1 MFLLTYLLT
10 GLGSMKETLS
20 NEEEIGFLF
29 NVDILIKSRSNALAL
44 QSLLEFINKEEQI
57 ADFRI
62 QSGIELGKIIEV
74 TLQSKKDSF
83 AFLHKERKKS
93 QSNARQK
100 NTSPNQA
107 TASTVPVKPQSEIET
122 PASQKAPSTEAPNTT
137 NGNSFDVWIDTLIKE
152 NRLTRIVVNNK
163 NGRHQSIPCRILNF
177 DRDTSI
183 VSVYHVDEKQV
194 YTFRT
199 NEIDEFL

>member
-1 MFLLTYLLT
+1 
-10 GLGSMKETLS
+10 MKETLS
-20 NEEEIGFLF
+20 NQEDIGFLF

-44 QSLLEFINKEEQI
+44 QSLLEFINNEEQI

-62 QSGIELGKIIEV
+62 QSGIELGKIIEA

-83 AFLHKERKKS
+83 VTLHNERKKA
-93 QSNARQK
+93 NAAQK
-100 NTSPNQA
+100 
-107 TASTVPVKPQSEIET
+107 ASTAAQT
-122 PASQKAPSTEAPNTT
+122 PASPAPVKTQNLQEQPVSEKKPATQTSNVSD
-137 NGNSFDVWIDTLIKE
+137 GNSFDAWIDTLIKE
-152 NRLTRIVVNNK
+152 NKLTRIVVNNK
-163 NGRHQSIPCRILNF
+163 NGKHQSIPCRILNF

-183 VSVYHVDEKQV
+183 VSIYHVDEKQV

>member
-1 MFLLTYLLT
+1 
-10 GLGSMKETLS
+10 MKETLS
-20 NEEEIGFLF
+20 NQEEIGFLF

-83 AFLHKERKKS
+83 VTLHNERKKS
-93 QSNARQK
+93 QANAAQK
-100 NTSPNQA
+100 ASSATQTPTSPAPAKTQNKQ
-107 TASTVPVKPQSEIET
+107 ET
-122 PASQKAPSTEAPNTT
+122 PADEKKASSQTSNVSD
-137 NGNSFDVWIDTLIKE
+137 GNSFDAWIDTLIKE
-152 NRLTRIVVNNK
+152 NKLTRIVVNNK
-163 NGRHQSIPCRILNF
+163 NGKHQSIPCRILNF

-183 VSVYHVDEKQV
+183 VSIYHVDEKQV

>member
-93 QSNARQK
+93 QSNAKQK
-100 NTSPNQA
+100 SSSPNQA
-107 TASTVPVKPQSEIET
+107 TASTVPVTPQSEIET
-122 PASQKAPSTEAPNTT
+122 PASQKAPSTEAPNIT
-137 NGNSFDVWIDTLIKE
+137 NANSFDVWIDTLIKE

-177 DRDTSI
+177 DRDNSI

>member
-1 MFLLTYLLT
+1 
-10 GLGSMKETLS
+10 MKETLS

-83 AFLHKERKKS
+83 A
-93 QSNARQK
+93 
-100 NTSPNQA
+100 
-107 TASTVPVKPQSEIET
+107 
-122 PASQKAPSTEAPNTT
+122 
-137 NGNSFDVWIDTLIKE
+137 
-152 NRLTRIVVNNK
+152 
-163 NGRHQSIPCRILNF
+163 
-177 DRDTSI
+177 
-183 VSVYHVDEKQV
+183 
-194 YTFRT
+194 
-199 NEIDEFL
+199 

>member
-1 MFLLTYLLT
+1 
-10 GLGSMKETLS
+10 MKETLS

-93 QSNARQK
+93 QSNAKQK
-100 NTSPNQA
+100 SSSPNQA
-107 TASTVPVKPQSEIET
+107 TASTVPVTPQSEIET
-122 PASQKAPSTEAPNTT
+122 PASQKAPSTEAPNIT
-137 NGNSFDVWIDTLIKE
+137 NANSFDVWIDTLIKE

-177 DRDTSI
+177 DRDNSI

>member
-1 MFLLTYLLT
+1 
-10 GLGSMKETLS
+10 MKETLS

-100 NTSPNQA
+100 NSSPNQA
-107 TASTVPVKPQSEIET
+107 TDPTVPVLPQSDIET
-122 PASQKAPSTEAPNTT
+122 PASKLTPSSEVSNTT

-163 NGRHQSIPCRILNF
+163 NGKHQSIPCRILNF
-177 DRDTSI
+177 DRDSSI

>member
-1 MFLLTYLLT
+1 
-10 GLGSMKETLS
+10 MKETLS

-100 NTSPNQA
+100 NSSPNQA
-107 TASTVPVKPQSEIET
+107 TDPTVPVLPQSDIET
-122 PASQKAPSTEAPNTT
+122 PASKLTPSSEVSNNT

-163 NGRHQSIPCRILNF
+163 NGKHQSIPCRILNF
-177 DRDTSI
+177 DRDSSI

>member
-1 MFLLTYLLT
+1 
-10 GLGSMKETLS
+10 MKETIS

-100 NTSPNQA
+100 NSSPNQA

-122 PASQKAPSTEAPNTT
+122 PDSQKAPSTETSNTT

>member
-1 MFLLTYLLT
+1 
-10 GLGSMKETLS
+10 MKETLS

-100 NTSPNQA
+100 NSSPNQA

-122 PASQKAPSTEAPNTT
+122 PDSQIAPSTEASNTT

>member
-1 MFLLTYLLT
+1 
-10 GLGSMKETLS
+10 MKETLS

-83 AFLHKERKKS
+83 VTLHNERKKT
-93 QSNARQK
+93 QSNAGQK
-100 NTSPNQA
+100 TSTPTQTTTTPIPAKPQNQQETSATQKETSPE
-107 TASTVPVKPQSEIET
+107 SPTVTPV
-122 PASQKAPSTEAPNTT
+122 TT
-137 NGNSFDVWIDTLIKE
+137 GNSFDAWIDTLIKE

-163 NGRHQSIPCRILNF
+163 NGKHQSIPCRILNF
-177 DRDTSI
+177 DRDNNV

>member
-1 MFLLTYLLT
+1 
-10 GLGSMKETLS
+10 MKETIS
-20 NEEEIGFLF
+20 NKEEIGFLF

-93 QSNARQK
+93 QADARLK
-100 NTSPNQA
+100 SSSSNQA
-107 TASTVPVKPQSEIET
+107 TASTVPVTPQCEIET
-122 PASQKAPSTEAPNTT
+122 PASQKTPSIEVLNTT

-163 NGRHQSIPCRILNF
+163 NGKHQSIPCRILNF
-177 DRDTSI
+177 DRENSI

>member
-1 MFLLTYLLT
+1 
-10 GLGSMKETLS
+10 MKETLS

-100 NTSPNQA
+100 NSSPNQA
-107 TASTVPVKPQSEIET
+107 TDPTVPVLPQCDIET
-122 PASQKAPSTEAPNTT
+122 PASQHTPSSSEVSNTT

-163 NGRHQSIPCRILNF
+163 NGKHQSIPCRILNF
-177 DRDTSI
+177 DRDSSI

>member
-1 MFLLTYLLT
+1 
-10 GLGSMKETLS
+10 MKETLS

>member
-1 MFLLTYLLT
+1 
-10 GLGSMKETLS
+10 MKETIS

-83 AFLHKERKKS
+83 AFLHKERKKHNLM
-93 QSNARQK
+93 QDKKAHHQIKRRLQPFLVNQK
-100 NTSPNQA
+100 MKPKHLLPRTLLQPKHP
-107 TASTVPVKPQSEIET
+107 TLPTEIHSTY
-122 PASQKAPSTEAPNTT
+122 
-137 NGNSFDVWIDTLIKE
+137 GLIPLSKKTV
-152 NRLTRIVVNNK
+152 LL
-163 NGRHQSIPCRILNF
+163 GSL
-177 DRDTSI
+177 
-183 VSVYHVDEKQV
+183 
-194 YTFRT
+194 
-199 NEIDEFL
+199 

>member
-1 MFLLTYLLT
+1 
-10 GLGSMKETLS
+10 MKETLS

-100 NTSPNQA
+100 NSSPNQA
-107 TASTVPVKPQSEIET
+107 TDPTVPVLPQSDIEA
-122 PASQKAPSTEAPNTT
+122 PASQHTPSSEVSDTT

-163 NGRHQSIPCRILNF
+163 NGKHQSIPCRILNF
-177 DRDTSI
+177 DRDSSI

>member
-1 MFLLTYLLT
+1 
-10 GLGSMKETLS
+10 MKETLS

-100 NTSPNQA
+100 SSTPNQA

-122 PASQKAPSTEAPNTT
+122 PASQKKSEASNTT

-177 DRDTSI
+177 DRDNSI

>member
-1 MFLLTYLLT
+1 
-10 GLGSMKETLS
+10 MKETLS

-83 AFLHKERKKS
+83 AFLHKERKKT

-100 NTSPNQA
+100 NSSPNQA
-107 TASTVPVKPQSEIET
+107 TDPTVPVLPQSDTET
-122 PASQKAPSTEAPNTT
+122 PASKLTPSSEVSNTT

-163 NGRHQSIPCRILNF
+163 NGKHQSIPCRILNF
-177 DRDTSI
+177 DRDSSI

>member
-1 MFLLTYLLT
+1 
-10 GLGSMKETLS
+10 MKETIS
-20 NEEEIGFLF
+20 NKEEIGFLF

-74 TLQSKKDSF
+74 TLQSKKDAF
-83 AFLHKERKKS
+83 ASLHKGRKKS
-93 QSNARQK
+93 QATEEQK
-100 NTSPNQA
+100 TSSPTQA
-107 TASTVPVKPQSEIET
+107 TASTDPVAPQNQTET
-122 PASQKAPSTEAPNTT
+122 PASQKTTSLEALNTT
-137 NGNSFDVWIDTLIKE
+137 SGNSFDVWIDTLIKE

-163 NGRHQSIPCRILNF
+163 NGKHQSIPCRILNF
-177 DRDTSI
+177 DRENSI

-194 YTFRT
+194 YSFRT

>member
-1 MFLLTYLLT
+1 
-10 GLGSMKETLS
+10 MKETLS
-20 NEEEIGFLF
+20 NQEEIGFLF

-62 QSGIELGKIIEV
+62 QSGIELGKIIEA

-83 AFLHKERKKS
+83 VTLHNERKKS
-93 QSNARQK
+93 QANAAQK
-100 NTSPNQA
+100 
-107 TASTVPVKPQSEIET
+107 ASTATQT
-122 PASQKAPSTEAPNTT
+122 PASPAPAKAQNQQEKPVSEKKPAPQTSNVSD
-137 NGNSFDVWIDTLIKE
+137 GNSFDAWIDTLIKE

-163 NGRHQSIPCRILNF
+163 NGKHQSIPCRILNF
-177 DRDTSI
+177 DRDTSV
-183 VSVYHVDEKQV
+183 VSIYHVDEKQV

>member
-1 MFLLTYLLT
+1 
-10 GLGSMKETLS
+10 MKETLS

-83 AFLHKERKKS
+83 VTLHNERKKT
-93 QSNARQK
+93 QSNAGQKTSTPTQTTTTPVPAKPQNQQETPAIQK
-100 NTSPNQA
+100 NTSPESA
-107 TASTVPVKPQSEIET
+107 TV
-122 PASQKAPSTEAPNTT
+122 T
-137 NGNSFDVWIDTLIKE
+137 NGNSFDAWIDTLIKE

-163 NGRHQSIPCRILNF
+163 NGKHQSIPCRILNF
-177 DRDTSI
+177 DRDNNV

>member
-1 MFLLTYLLT
+1 
-10 GLGSMKETLS
+10 MKETIS
-20 NEEEIGFLF
+20 NKEEIGFLF

-74 TLQSKKDSF
+74 TLQSKKDAF
-83 AFLHKERKKS
+83 ASLHKGRKKS
-93 QSNARQK
+93 QATEEQK
-100 NTSPNQA
+100 TSSPTQT
-107 TASTVPVKPQSEIET
+107 TALTVPAAPQNQTET
-122 PASQKAPSTEAPNTT
+122 PASQKTPSIEALNTT
-137 NGNSFDVWIDTLIKE
+137 SGNSFDVWIDTLIKE

-163 NGRHQSIPCRILNF
+163 NGKHQSIPCRILNF
-177 DRDTSI
+177 DRENSI

-194 YTFRT
+194 YSFRT